1 MCLPG
6 LYLLEL
12 DGMFDNWLEL
22 ADEQPKGRYR
32 LLEDLREWCAEYL
45 LVLVED
51 VWFTRIE

>member
-51 VWFTRIE
+51 VRFTRIE